1 MRKYLVAIA
10 IWALIFPFAIV
21 NGILRDE
28 VLDGLGDFALPLS
41 GVILSAIIL
50 VIALFLIPK
59 IEDCRPRDD
68 VFFGII

>member
-10 IWALIFPFAIV
+10 IWALIIPFAIV

-50 VIALFLIPK
+50 VIALLLIPK
-59 IEDCRPRDD
+59 IEDCRPRDY